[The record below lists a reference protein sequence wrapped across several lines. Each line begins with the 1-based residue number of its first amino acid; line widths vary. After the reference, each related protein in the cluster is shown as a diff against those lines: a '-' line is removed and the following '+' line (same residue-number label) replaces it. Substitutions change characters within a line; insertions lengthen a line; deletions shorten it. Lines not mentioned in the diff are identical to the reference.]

1 MSAAKQEPLAIL
13 YVTWLK
19 NNMCKGRFQKSY
31 IDILS
36 CVKVQVRSERSFF
49 YNFEFNVFRSCMKP
63 SVRFRLFKAFS
74 MTSCITYKLSKI
86 FLEQLLV
93 DYSIKRSNLNC
104 IFQLCFLIFNVIFSF
119 VKQTEKSDI

>member
-49 YNFEFNVFRSCMKP
+49 II
-63 SVRFRLFKAFS
+63 L
-74 MTSCITYKLSKI
+74 
-86 FLEQLLV
+86 
-93 DYSIKRSNLNC
+93 NLMC
-104 IFQLCFLIFNVIFSF
+104 LDPV
-119 VKQTEKSDI
+119 